1 MLKSSARML
10 IAAAAIGL
18 AIGGAAAPI
27 GVAQAAEHGA
37 GHAGAHSTPG
47 QQATPARQAAAARQA
62 TAAQQTAAAQQ
73 AERVTPDQK
82 TGCRKYAGD
91 SPQHRDCM
99 AQ

>member
-1 MLKSSARML
+1 MLQATARTL

-27 GVAQAAEHGA
+27 GVAQAAEHGG
-37 GHAGAHSTPG
+37 GHVGAHSTSG
-47 QQATPARQAAAARQA
+47 QQAAAARQA
-62 TAAQQTAAAQQ
+62 AAAQQ
-73 AERVTPDQK
+73 ADQK

>member
-27 GVAQAAEHGA
+27 GVAQAAEHGG
-37 GHAGAHSTPG
+37 GHAGGHSTPG
-47 QQATPARQAAAARQA
+47 QQAAAARQA
-62 TAAQQTAAAQQ
+62 AAAQQTAAAQL
-73 AERVTPDQK
+73 AASATSDQK
-82 TGCRKYAGD
+82 PGGRKYAGD

-99 AQ
+99 AH

>member
-18 AIGGAAAPI
+18 AIGGAVAPI
-27 GVAQAAEHGA
+27 GVAQAAEHGG
-37 GHAGAHSTPG
+37 GHAGGHSTPG
-47 QQATPARQAAAARQA
+47 QQAAAARQAAAA
-62 TAAQQTAAAQQ
+62 QQ
-73 AERVTPDQK
+73 AEGAARQADQK

>member
-27 GVAQAAEHGA
+27 GVAQAAEHGG

-47 QQATPARQAAAARQA
+47 QQAAAARQAAAAHQA
-62 TAAQQTAAAQQ
+62 AAAQQ
-73 AERVTPDQK
+73 ADQK